1 MNRNLLASWMGCAAL
16 LGIAGC
22 ERPDAPETFPQAA
35 ADGWV
40 AAFNSGDIDGLALM
54 YSPDAEI
61 LPPDNPIVTGHEA
74 SVGYWQNYN
83 PGQVRLE
90 ISESETFAAGDYWLR
105 EGSYSA
111 MYPVEGE
118 PRVGKFMELWKKV
131 DGAWV
136 LHRHMWSPNAPQP
149 AQMPE
154 LAPAS

>member
-1 MNRNLLASWMGCAAL
+1 MNRNLLASWIGCVAL
-16 LGIAGC
+16 LGMAGC
-22 ERPDAPETFPQAA
+22 ERPHEPEPFPQAV
-35 ADGWV
+35 ADAWV
-40 AAFNSGDIDGLALM
+40 AAFNSGDIAGLSLI
-54 YSPDAEI
+54 YSPDSEI
-61 LPPDNPIVTGHEA
+61 LPPDHPIVSGHDA
-74 SVGYWQNYN
+74 IVGYLQNYN

-90 ISESETFAAGDYWLR
+90 ISEAEIFAAGDYWLR

-111 MYPVEGE
+111 KYPSEGE